1 MTAYLEA
8 TPCRSMRQFLS
19 KSIDFLHQLDQP
31 GLILMPTLTV
41 RQLEDDLYQDLKA
54 QAESHGRS
62 MESEVAQGNREP
74 ERRRTADLP

>member
-1 MTAYLEA
+1 
-8 TPCRSMRQFLS
+8 
-19 KSIDFLHQLDQP
+19 
-31 GLILMPTLTV
+31 MPTLTV